1 MIEKTYKLNHFTYER
16 PFYGSSYGLKVRYRI
31 LGVMEELGARKKEPK
46 ELIAW
51 IWKGPMAFE
60 ATPEEAKE
68 NQTFPFTEEGYD
80 QLIAWLNDKASSIME
95 QED

>member
-1 MIEKTYKLNHFTYER
+1 
-16 PFYGSSYGLKVRYRI
+16 
-31 LGVMEELGARKKEPK
+31 
-46 ELIAW
+46 
-51 IWKGPMAFE
+51 MAFE